1 MEPPP
6 NCPLAAVAEFDGGH
20 GQQVEHGSP
29 CQMQRSVK
37 SLLTDGDFRR
47 FKMGATAILYCKNLE
62 ILTMGTVKKVKLCHH
77 TKFGPNRSNRYR
89 DMAIFGFFEDVI
101 LDLRCMCS
109 DHLRME
115 YGSLYH
121 RAKFGW
127 KVNMTFQWNSIFIE
141 IYSLQIQYY
150 QQTKILEK

>member
-1 MEPPP
+1 VEPPP

-62 ILTMGTVKKVKLCHH
+62 ILTMGTVKKVKLRHH
-77 TKFGPNRSNRYR
+77 TKFGPYRSNRYR
-89 DMAIFGFFEDVI
+89 DMAIFWIFRRRHVGFAMHV
-101 LDLRCMCS
+101 
-109 DHLRME
+109 
-115 YGSLYH
+115 
-121 RAKFGW
+121 FGPPTSGIW
-127 KVNMTFQWNSIFIE
+127 
-141 IYSLQIQYY
+141 
-150 QQTKILEK
+150 